1 MLQNIIRWTETHVK
15 KVKEGLWKVDFGQEE
30 VDDRKFIFSLSEMDD
45 EDSDSDDDNG
55 DNNSEAG
62 E

>member
-1 MLQNIIRWTETHVK
+1 MK
-15 KVKEGLWKVDFGQEE
+15 KVKEGPWKVDFGQED